1 MKYFIFALLILFLP
15 SQLGYHFWP
24 EWSLVQGTRVDYL
37 SPTIYFTD
45 ILAITLI
52 VLEIKSLQINRK
64 LTLFLVLGMFLNVSL
79 STHPVISL
87 YSWLKVI
94 EFILVGLVVYKNKH
108 AFGRLT
114 TQIAPAVL
122 IWTSVLAVLQ
132 WLNRGSLN
140 GIFYLLGERT
150 FTTQTPGIALSKIMN
165 TVSLRPYATL
175 PHPNVLAGVIA
186 VLWLYIL
193 KTHQKN
199 ILFYVVSGLSFV
211 TLILTESYSAWI
223 ALIVS
228 IGFIFL
234 EKLITPRIQLTW
246 KLFIVSIFTLSLT
259 TLFFVKT
266 PPLEIAQSNNSRE
279 RLELLYLS
287 GISLTQ
293 NPVTGTGL
301 GTFITQIPQ
310 NAQLL
315 PAVYRTR
322 STSWLQP
329 VHNIPVLLFS
339 ETGIVGIVIACML
352 LTYIPMSAPFVFIL
366 ETSLFDHYWITLQA
380 PALLL
385 AILVALAYN
394 TKKSR

>member
-45 ILAITLI
+45 ILATTLI
-52 VLEIKSLQINRK
+52 VLEIKRLQINRK
-64 LTLFLVLGMFLNVSL
+64 LDLFLVLGMFLNVL
-79 STHPVISL
+79 FSTHPVISL
-87 YSWLKVI
+87 YAWLKVI
-94 EFILVGLVVYKNKH
+94 EYILVGMVVYKNKD

-114 TQIAPAVL
+114 TQIAPVVL
-122 IWTSVLAVLQ
+122 IWTSVIALLQ
-132 WLNRGSLN
+132 WLNSGSLN
-140 GIFYLLGERT
+140 GIFYLLGERS

-175 PHPNVLAGVIA
+175 PHPNVLAGVVA

-199 ILFYVVSGLSFV
+199 TLFYVVSGLSFV

-246 KLFIVSIFTLSLT
+246 TLFIVSIFTLSLT

-301 GTFITQIPQ
+301 GTFITQIPK

-339 ETGIVGIVIACML
+339 ETGTVGIVIACML

-380 PALLL
+380 PALLF